1 LAASPVKRPPRMQN
15 ERMTGGDGGGGD
27 ITVTAAASDTGDA
40 TVTAAD
46 TGDATVTAAAG
57 DTATGDITVTP
68 PAFTAALT
76 EAGRQV
82 TICNA
87 CRYCEGYCAVF
98 PAMFARRAHAAAD
111 LVQLA
116 NLCHNCRGCYYACQ
130 YAPPHEFALNLP
142 AALAE
147 AQAASWREFA
157 WPAAFARLFERAGSA
172 IAALMVAAFALLLGA
187 ASAPGP
193 AAGSGFYATLSHA
206 FMVAVFAPAF
216 IAPLLAIGVSLRRYW
231 RFVGGGAGAGV
242 GVGGGDGAGVG
253 DGTPPRHP
261 RSLLSGGGDVD
272 GGDGAGDGDGT
283 HPRHPRSLL
292 SGGGGAGAG
301 AGAGG
306 AGVGDGDDDP
316 KPRLIDLWRAVKDA
330 AAMRNLRGG
339 GDGCNFED
347 ADRFSHARRRLHQLT
362 VGGFGLCFAATCA
375 GALLHYAF
383 DSPAPYRWFDAPK
396 LLGVPG
402 GVLLCVGSAGLAYL
416 KTRAES
422 GLSAAALRRG
432 EFAFVALLVT
442 VSATGLALYAA
453 TATTAVAWL
462 LPLHLATVLTLF
474 ALTPYTKM
482 AHGFYRLTALL
493 KNQTRQR

>member
-1 LAASPVKRPPRMQN
+1 MPS
-15 ERMTGGDGGGGD
+15 ERMTGGDGDGGD
-27 ITVTAAASDTGDA
+27 ITVTAAATGDTVTAADTDITVTAAAGDTGDA

-46 TGDATVTAAAG
+46 TGDTVTTA
-57 DTATGDITVTP
+57 ATGDITVTDTTAP
-68 PAFTAALT
+68 PAFTAALA

-172 IAALMVAAFALLLGA
+172 IAVVMVAAFALLLGA

-231 RFVGGGAGAGV
+231 RFVGGGAGAG
-242 GVGGGDGAGVG
+242 GDGGGAGDGAGGGDG
-253 DGTPPRHP
+253 
-261 RSLLSGGGDVD
+261 
-272 GGDGAGDGDGT
+272 DGDG
-283 HPRHPRSLL
+283 
-292 SGGGGAGAG
+292 
-301 AGAGG
+301 
-306 AGVGDGDDDP
+306 DP

-362 VGGFGLCFAATCA
+362 VGGFALCFAATCA

-383 DSPAPYRWFDAPK
+383 DAPAPYRWFDAPK

-432 EFAFVALLVT
+432 EFAFIALLFT

-462 LPLHLATVLTLF
+462 LPLHLASVLTLF

>member
-1 LAASPVKRPPRMQN
+1 MPS

-27 ITVTAAASDTGDA
+27 ITVTAAATGDA
-40 TVTAAD
+40 TVTAAGDNGD
-46 TGDATVTAAAG
+46 TVDFTVTDATVTAGDTATTTAGATGDATVTTTAGDATVTAAAG

-68 PAFTAALT
+68 PAFTAALA

-172 IAALMVAAFALLLGA
+172 IAALMVAAFALLLWA

-231 RFVGGGAGAGV
+231 RFVGGH
-242 GVGGGDGAGVG
+242 
-253 DGTPPRHP
+253 PRHP
-261 RSLLSGGGDVD
+261 RSLLSGGGD
-272 GGDGAGDGDGT
+272 GT
-283 HPRHPRSLL
+283 PPRHPRSPL
-292 SGGGGAGAG
+292 SGGGDGASDGASDGAGA
-301 AGAGG
+301 
-306 AGVGDGDDDP
+306 DDP

-432 EFAFVALLVT
+432 EFAFIALLFT

-462 LPLHLATVLTLF
+462 LPLHLASVLTLF